1 MRLDPR
7 ALFFDVGETL
17 VYPHPSSEEVI
28 SAACR
33 DAGFPVTQAQV
44 AAAEAAIAPRM
55 TERQTGGGELYSISM
70 ENSRRFWTWVYAQI
84 LTELG
89 LPETHHA
96 ALGERFHTHFN
107 SLETWR
113 LYPDSIPTLE
123 ALQPRR
129 RAGLKLAI
137 ISNWEDWL
145 EALLTH
151 LDVARYFDFAVISA
165 TERLEKPDPAIFHA
179 ALDRAGVAAAD
190 AVHVG
195 DSVHAD
201 VEGALRVGITPVL
214 LDRRRR
220 YAEDSLPVPPETR
233 VVQSLDALF
242 PLLAAD
248 SEA

>member
-33 DAGFPVTQAQV
+33 DAGFPVTEAQV
-44 AAAEAAIAPRM
+44 AAAEAAIVPRM
-55 TERQTGGGELYSISM
+55 TERQSSGGELYSISM
-70 ENSRRFWTWVYAQI
+70 EHSRRFWTWVYAQI
-84 LTELG
+84 FDELNI
-89 LPETHHA
+89 PADHHTT
-96 ALGERFHTHFN
+96 LGERLHTHFN
-107 SLETWR
+107 SLENWR

-129 RAGLKLAI
+129 RAGMKLAI

-151 LDVARYFDFAVISA
+151 LDVARYFDFAIISA
-165 TERLEKPDPAIFHA
+165 SVQLEKPDPAIFHA
-179 ALDRAGVAAAD
+179 ALDRAGVAAGD
-190 AVHVG
+190 AVHIG
-195 DSVHAD
+195 DNLNAD
-201 VEGALRVGITPVL
+201 VKGALAVGITPVL

-220 YAEDSLPVPPETR
+220 HAKDPSRIPDGAHVVP
-233 VVQSLDALF
+233 SLDALLQ
-242 PLLAAD
+242 LL
-248 SEA
+248 S

>member
-33 DAGFPVTQAQV
+33 DAGFPVTEAQV

-55 TERQTGGGELYSISM
+55 TERQSSGGELYSVSM
-70 ENSRRFWTWVYAQI
+70 ENSRRFWTWVYSEI

-89 LPETHHA
+89 VPADHHTS
-96 ALGERFHTHFN
+96 LGERLHTHFN

-129 RAGLKLAI
+129 RAGMKLAI

-151 LDVARYFDFAVISA
+151 LDVNRYFDFAIISA
-165 TERLEKPDPAIFHA
+165 TERMEKPDPAIFHA
-179 ALDRAGVAAAD
+179 ALGRAGVPPHE
-190 AVHVG
+190 AVHIG
-195 DSVHAD
+195 DNLHAD
-201 VEGALRVGITPVL
+201 VKGALAVGITPVL

-220 YAEDSLPVPPETR
+220 HAEDPSRIPDGAHVVPSLE
-233 VVQSLDALF
+233 ALVR
-242 PLLAAD
+242 LL
-248 SEA
+248 S